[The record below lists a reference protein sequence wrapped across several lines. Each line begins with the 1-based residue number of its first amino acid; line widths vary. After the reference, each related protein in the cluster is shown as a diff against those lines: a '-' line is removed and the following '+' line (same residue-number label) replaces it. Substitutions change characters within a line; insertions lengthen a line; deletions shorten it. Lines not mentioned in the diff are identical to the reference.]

1 MLITETQT
9 VKQFLEDD
17 KFESTLSFSLD
28 DDDIENWVVVE
39 NDAQE
44 LSLSLVNWKK
54 LVELAN
60 KVINQYEKKQNMENN
75 ILKNNTII
83 NKEVNPL
90 IFTEEDMIDTTK
102 SIKNQELNLS
112 IFTREELEQKI
123 YILNDYI
130 NKGIEKI
137 KSQYSELNI
146 KDNEIAN
153 LKKSIQEKIYKKK

>member
-9 VKQFLEDD
+9 VKQFSD
-17 KFESTLSFSLD
+17 ESEFKSNLSFSLEKSD
-28 DDDIENWVVVE
+28 VEDWVVVE

-90 IFTEEDMIDTTK
+90 IFTEEAKDME
-102 SIKNQELNLS
+102 NQKDAKYNEMLETLEIVAKKLNGNGFPSL
-112 IFTREELEQKI
+112 Q
-123 YILNDYI
+123 NQ
-130 NKGIEKI
+130 IEKV
-137 KSQYSELNI
+137 I
-146 KDNEIAN
+146 KDVKFKN
-153 LKKSIQEKIYKKK
+153 K